1 MMTKLI
7 AAALLGTAALMT
19 SPAVAAK
26 PAAARDWS
34 KSVTA
39 TPQGGFLMG
48 NPAARA
54 KLVEYG
60 SLSCSHCATFDQVSL
75 PRLLPAVKA
84 GTVAYEFRNF
94 LLDPY
99 DLAATLVARCG
110 GSATFFPVLHRVMAS
125 QEAWKAK
132 IAAAGEARL
141 KPLDGKPSRQVM
153 PVIADIAGFKAI
165 GAARGLS
172 AAKMEQCL
180 SNEAEM
186 ERLIALTENARD
198 KFGVRGTP
206 TFFVNNKQVTTNSWD
221 AIDSALKA
229 ALAR

>member
-1 MMTKLI
+1 MKTHV
-7 AAALLGTAALMT
+7 ATALLAA
-19 SPAVAAK
+19 AVAAGPAVTAK
-26 PAAARDWS
+26 PAPTRDWS
-34 KSVTA
+34 KSVAA

-48 NPAARA
+48 NPEAKA

-60 SLSCSHCATFDQVSL
+60 SLSCSHCATFDQVSF

-84 GTVAYEFRNF
+84 GTVAYEFRNY

-110 GSATFFPVLHRVMAS
+110 GSATFFPVLHQVMAS
-125 QEAWKAK
+125 QSAWKDR
-132 IAAAGEARL
+132 IQAAGETRL
-141 KPLDGKPSRQVM
+141 KPLEGKPSRMVM
-153 PVIADIAGFKAI
+153 PVIAEIAGFKAM

-172 AAKMEQCL
+172 AAKMQQCL

-186 ERLIALTENARD
+186 ERLIAMTENARE
-198 KFGVRGTP
+198 KFGVSGTP
-206 TFFVNNKQVTTNSWD
+206 TFFVNNKPVTTNSWD

>member
-1 MMTKLI
+1 MKTRF
-7 AAALLGTAALMT
+7 AAALLGAALLAGTAAT
-19 SPAVAAK
+19 AK
-26 PAAARDWS
+26 SAPTRDWS
-34 KSVTA
+34 KSVAA

-60 SLSCSHCATFDQVSL
+60 SLSCSHCATFDQVSF

-84 GTVAYEFRNF
+84 GTVAYEFRNY

-110 GSATFFPVLHRVMAS
+110 GSTTFFPVLHQVMAS
-125 QEAWKAK
+125 QATWKDR
-132 IAAAGEARL
+132 IAAASEARL
-141 KPLDGKPSRQVM
+141 KPLDGKPSRVVM

-172 AAKMEQCL
+172 AAKMQQCL

-186 ERLIALTENARD
+186 ERLIALTENARE

-206 TFFVNNKQVTTNSWD
+206 TFFVNNKPVTTNSWD

-229 ALAR
+229 ALRR

>member
-1 MMTKLI
+1 MKTRVAIALL
-7 AAALLGTAALMT
+7 AAAACAG
-19 SPAVAAK
+19 PAMAAK

-34 KSVTA
+34 KSVVA

-60 SLSCSHCATFDQVSL
+60 SLSCSHCATFDQASL
-75 PRLLPAVKA
+75 PRLMPAVKA
-84 GTVAYEFRNF
+84 GRVAYEFRNY

-110 GSATFFPVLHRVMAS
+110 GTATFFPVLHQVMANQS
-125 QEAWKAK
+125 TWKDK
-132 IAAAGEARL
+132 IAAAGESRL
-141 KPLDGKPSRQVM
+141 KPLEGKPSREVM
-153 PVIADIAGFKAI
+153 PVIADIAGFKAM

-172 AAKMEQCL
+172 GAKIQQCL

-186 ERLIALTENARD
+186 ERLIAMTENARE

-206 TFFVNNKQVTTNSWD
+206 TFFVNNKPVTTNSWD

-229 ALAR
+229 ALR